1 MLDPLDVI
9 LIFDGLIEPPH
20 PKMVVCV
27 QPEEGWFY
35 RINSR
40 PFLKPCLPLMKLP
53 DHPWLDHDS
62 FLHIDILMLDDY
74 IVEASQRHHRQGVSD
89 PEPRDKAL
97 DAEHPLRLTGGQAV
111 DLPRTPGLI
120 VGERLLTRPLSAY
133 ILSRRSGLRV
143 HRTSS
148 IFQAAVRRCR

>member
-27 QPEEGWFY
+27 QPDEGWFY

-40 PFLKPCLPLMKLP
+40 PFLKPCVPLIRLP

-74 IVEASQRHHRQGVSD
+74 IVEESLNRHNGIIGKVS
-89 PEPRDKAL
+89 P
-97 DAEHPLRLTGGQAV
+97 
-111 DLPRTPGLI
+111 
-120 VGERLLTRPLSAY
+120 
-133 ILSRRSGLRV
+133 ILSRDIKRQTLNIRYASLEDKQK
-143 HRTSS
+143 
-148 IFQAAVRRCR
+148 ICAALPD